1 MYPVN
6 EWVIFG
12 LIDNAVIHV
21 FFHAKRWRCGSQLII
36 PICFHRGYVSFH
48 SHWQQ
53 SSCFFHT
60 LGSDGKGSDCNAG
73 EGVQSLVGKI
83 PWRRGWQPTPV
94 FLPGE
99 FSGQRSLADYSLFG
113 HKKLDMIEWLT
124 LYQHLALLDFL
135 FFFLDDLVD
144 VNGISFIT

>member
-1 MYPVN
+1 MSELFLVSSTMLLYMFSFMLSN
-6 EWVIFG
+6 EGV
-12 LIDNAVIHV
+12 
-21 FFHAKRWRCGSQLII
+21 GSQLII

-99 FSGQRSLADYSLFG
+99 FHGQRSLADYSLFG
-113 HKKLDMIEWLT
+113 HKKLDMIE
-124 LYQHLALLDFL
+124 
-135 FFFLDDLVD
+135 
-144 VNGISFIT
+144 